1 MKNLKRQIVTNKNQL
16 LRILSVRRRALDISQ
31 ADLAAKLGMSQRS
44 ISAIELGT
52 RALTVDRLLEISN
65 VLKLDIAVQ
74 EQGSAEKA
82 EW

>member
-1 MKNLKRQIVTNKNQL
+1 MKHQLVTNENQL

-52 RALTVDRLLEISN
+52 RALSVDRLLEILN

-74 EQGSAEKA
+74 ERGSAEKA